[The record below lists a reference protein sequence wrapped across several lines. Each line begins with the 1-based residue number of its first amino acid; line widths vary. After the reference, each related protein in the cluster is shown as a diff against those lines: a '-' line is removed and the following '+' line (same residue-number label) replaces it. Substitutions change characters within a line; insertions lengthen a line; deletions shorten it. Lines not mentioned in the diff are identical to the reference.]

1 MARIDDVARKAGVSS
16 STVSYVLSGK
26 RSISKPTRDRVLQAV
41 KDLGYRPHAGA
52 RALASSRTNVI
63 GLMLPLRPGVNV
75 AVVMEFAGG
84 VVTRARELAHDVLIV
99 TADDPDAI
107 GRAIGGSMVDSLIVM
122 DVESNDPRIAALA
135 NSPVPVMLIGLPD
148 DPGGLSCVDFD
159 FEGAGRLA
167 VARLAARGH
176 THLALIGSPPSVYE
190 RGTSYA
196 RRLDRGYRAA
206 CADRGLEARVLQ
218 TTASIAAGQEAVTEL
233 LAAQPEITGV
243 VVHNEAAL
251 PGVLMARAG
260 LREPLDVV
268 AIAPESI
275 ATGLGTRLDLIA
287 LPAQAI
293 GREAVDL
300 VMAQSDD
307 GAAAQTRLLSPQA
320 RALDPSGS

>member
-1 MARIDDVARKAGVSS
+1 MARIDDVARRAGVSS

-41 KDLGYRPHAGA
+41 QDLGYRPHAGA

-75 AVVMEFAGG
+75 AVVMEFASG

-99 TADDPDAI
+99 TADDTDAI

-122 DVESNDPRIAALA
+122 DVESNDPRVAALA
-135 NSPVPVMLIGLPD
+135 SSPVPVMLIGLPD
-148 DPGGLSCVDFD
+148 DPAGLSCVDFD
-159 FEGAGRLA
+159 FEAAGRLA
-167 VARLAARGH
+167 VARLADRGH

-206 CADRGLEARVLQ
+206 CADRGLQPIVER
-218 TTASIAAGQEAVTEL
+218 TESTIAAGQDAVAEL
-233 LAAQPEITGV
+233 LAEHPQLTAL

-251 PGVLMARAG
+251 PGVLMARAAS
-260 LREPLDVV
+260 RRTLDVV

-275 ATGLGTRLDLIA
+275 ATGLGTRLDLIV

-300 VMAQSDD
+300 VMAQSDE
-307 GAAAQTRLLSPQA
+307 GAATQARLLAPHA
-320 RALDPSGS
+320 RTLDPAVG

>member
-1 MARIDDVARKAGVSS
+1 MARIDDVARHAGVSS

-75 AVVMEFAGG
+75 AVVMEFASG
-84 VVTRARELAHDVLIV
+84 VVTRARELVHDVLIV
-99 TADDPDAI
+99 TADDTDAI
-107 GRAIGGSMVDSLIVM
+107 GRAVGGSMVDSLIVM
-122 DVESNDPRIAALA
+122 DVESNDPRIGALSD
-135 NSPVPVMLIGLPD
+135 SPVPVMLIGLPD
-148 DPGGLSCVDFD
+148 DPAGLSCVDFD
-159 FEGAGRLA
+159 FEAAGRLA

-176 THLALIGSPPSVYE
+176 THLGLIGSPPSVYE

-196 RRLDRGYRAA
+196 LRLDRGYRQA
-206 CADRGLEARVLQ
+206 CATRDLEVVVRQ
-218 TTASIAAGQEAVTEL
+218 TESNIAAGQRAVADLIAEH
-233 LAAQPEITGV
+233 PEITGL

-251 PGVLMARAG
+251 PGVLMGRASAG
-260 LREPLDVV
+260 GTLDVV

-293 GREAVDL
+293 GREAIDL
-300 VMAQSDD
+300 VMAQADA
-307 GAAAQTRLLSPQA
+307 GAPPQTRLLSPHA
-320 RALDPSGS
+320 RTLDPTAS